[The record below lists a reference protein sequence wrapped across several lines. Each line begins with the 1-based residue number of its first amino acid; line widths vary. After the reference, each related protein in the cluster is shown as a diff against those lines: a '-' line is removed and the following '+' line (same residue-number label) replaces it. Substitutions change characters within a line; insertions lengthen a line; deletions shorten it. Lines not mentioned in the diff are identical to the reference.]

1 MPKCDCGKYDL
12 LSIFSEKRDGDIVH
26 SWLAGCL
33 SQRSETTEDQ
43 NPEDLAGERGRTEE
57 GSNGRD

>member
-12 LSIFSEKRDGDIVH
+12 LSIFSEKQDGNIVH
-26 SWLAGCL
+26 RWLAGCS

-43 NPEDLAGERGRTEE
+43 DSEHSAGERGRTEE
-57 GSNGRD
+57 GSNGRK